1 MRQFVC
7 YNIDRKEVQ
16 SNGLTTIG
24 LTETA
29 KNSTLAYKIP
39 TPKKTRHRQAPS
51 QTRFQNGERCNFSA
65 QTTRRCYAR
74 IPSLSTSRIGLP
86 YPTSYRLHR
95 LYKWVRKQKIG
106 VLTHGDRC
114 HKKSKQVKKKICST
128 AYTIIEKH
136 FPRPFKELHKN
147 KAKSAKGIKLKCFRM

>member
-39 TPKKTRHRQAPS
+39 TPKKQGIGKRRANK
-51 QTRFQNGERCNFSA
+51 RFQNGERCNSSA

-74 IPSLSTSRIGLP
+74 IPSLSTSRIGLQ
-86 YPTSYRLHR
+86 YPTSYKLHR
-95 LYKWVRKQKIG
+95 SNKWGEKQKIG
-106 VLTHGDRC
+106 VQTHGNRC
-114 HKKSKQVKKKICST
+114 HIKNVSKSKILFDRIHHNSK
-128 AYTIIEKH
+128 A
-136 FPRPFKELHKN
+136 FPAPFQR
-147 KAKSAKGIKLKCFRM
+147 AA

>member
-39 TPKKTRHRQAPS
+39 PKKTRHRQAPS
-51 QTRFQNGERCNFSA
+51 QTRFQNGERCNSSA

-95 LYKWVRKQKIG
+95 LYKWVREQKIG

-114 HKKSKQVKKKICST
+114 HKKQVSKSRKNLFDRIHHNSK
-128 AYTIIEKH
+128 A
-136 FPRPFKELHKN
+136 FPTPFQR
-147 KAKSAKGIKLKCFRM
+147 AA